1 MMAVEQTISEQ
12 VKAEIGNLFPA
23 SLGTFSWLPSL
34 AHKQGKVTV
43 KSQGQKQ
50 VTDTHGQ
57 NSFSKREITESP
69 EDVTEYR
76 GSNSSAAVV
85 ALPFFVMII
94 C

>member
-1 MMAVEQTISEQ
+1 MAVEQTNSEQ
-12 VKAEIGNLFPA
+12 VKPKMGNLFPA

-43 KSQGQKQ
+43 KSRGQKHIP
-50 VTDTHGQ
+50 DTQGQ
-57 NSFSKREITESP
+57 NSFSKRERTESP

-76 GSNSSAAVV
+76 GLNSSATVI
-85 ALPFFVMII
+85 ALSFSVTVI